1 MQCRDYVRNR
11 RLSEQMN
18 SSNEKEEEMWKNN
31 QQNKVRHQNH
41 TDFTKSFKSN
51 TNTHDREPGKITW
64 YLYYFFSLIPCPFC
78 R

>member
-1 MQCRDYVRNR
+1 
-11 RLSEQMN
+11 MN

-51 TNTHDREPGKITW
+51 TNTHDWEPGKITW
-64 YLYYFFSLIPCPFC
+64 YLYIFFP
-78 R
+78 